1 MARFVGRS
9 MTKGAVRPKHLRA
22 ATKVWFF
29 QCPNGALERSPGAL
43 WASSAQPCHLRGRAG
58 VIDEDEAVW
67 LKLHPGLTPGHPLL
81 ASFGD
86 VGPILLAG
94 QQLFF

>member
-1 MARFVGRS
+1 MARFIGPVDDEGRRQTEAPQGRDEGLGLS
-9 MTKGAVRPKHLRA
+9 MS
-22 ATKVWFF
+22 
-29 QCPNGALERSPGAL
+29 ERGLGTQPLAL

-58 VIDEDEAVW
+58 VIDEDEAAW

-86 VGPILLAG
+86 VGSILLAG
-94 QQLFF
+94 QQRF